1 MSPVNVQ
8 VLFMSS
14 SRLANS
20 KFLAKPQLTY
30 PFYYVLQINI
40 MVYLWHKV
48 FHHSKEGQTS
58 IKIVEVHIKVPWT
71 PTTHKKQQF
80 VPSLRIPCSLQNA
93 KPWHKQRMH
102 DLKLKIAFL
111 GHLLLAFPYF
121 SFMLVTWFSMNY

>member
-40 MVYLWHKV
+40 MVYL
-48 FHHSKEGQTS
+48 
-58 IKIVEVHIKVPWT
+58 
-71 PTTHKKQQF
+71 
-80 VPSLRIPCSLQNA
+80 
-93 KPWHKQRMH
+93 
-102 DLKLKIAFL
+102 
-111 GHLLLAFPYF
+111 
-121 SFMLVTWFSMNY
+121 